1 MHLKC
6 AEVHTHFTMTYD
18 ADIGVGHRR
27 QSKASYLLLNKV
39 PKVTLPLPAPET
51 LSSPPDHIIIII
63 IIIIM
68 MSDNKEKTDQ
78 N

>member
-1 MHLKC
+1 
-6 AEVHTHFTMTYD
+6 MTYD

-39 PKVTLPLPAPET
+39 PKVTLPLSPLPAPET

-63 IIIIM
+63 IIIIITM
-68 MSDNKEKTDQ
+68 WLFEIGLQVAQVGLELEM
-78 N
+78 